1 MIKKFNLTWLAL
13 LFGVSCWA
21 QQVDFNTAKTIA
33 TNYMHQMQEN
43 QSATVSASHTQ
54 LHNGVAAYY
63 IFNFEN
69 GGFVM
74 VSADEKT
81 TPVLA
86 YSTRN
91 HFDFEMRNPALK
103 QWMQGYEECIAE
115 RAATL
120 QEADLAVRQDW
131 KNLKE
136 GKPLFT
142 RKSGEEVAPLL
153 TCNWNQD
160 KYYNSCCPADD
171 DTEGEAIAGTPA
183 YDCHVPVG
191 CVALSAAQI
200 MYYYRYPET
209 GIGSSSYSSSYGKLT
224 ANYGSTHY
232 NYNAMADTATGYSNS
247 IAQLIFHIGV
257 AVEMGYKAKGSGSQ
271 TKNLI
276 NAMRKRFGYA
286 STIQYSERKNYSTNE
301 AWHALL
307 KSNLDKGMPMI
318 YSGEPLEGGTGHAFN
333 CDGYDQ
339 NGKFHMNWGWGG
351 SSNGYYDIDNM
362 NKVGTYDFSGGHEI
376 ICNIKPQSFTPKA
389 NDTLTATYGSF
400 GAGNR
405 AFPYTNGTQRTWLI
419 CPPNATSITLTV
431 STFDTDT
438 NDIVAVYSDPTQ
450 TTPVATFK
458 GQLAD
463 VQKILKITGGTA
475 YITFTANND
484 DQNGAG
490 FLFNYTTELND
501 LNYCNTTEILS
512 NTYRINSTS
521 GTIENGSNGK
531 SYANANTCYWR
542 IEPQGANAMW
552 IKFSKFDLEEGEE
565 LTLFNYKAAN
575 TINPSIIK
583 SLTYVVATYTKN
595 NPPELDKLIEL
606 EKNGL
611 YLRFRSDNDLAGTGW
626 AFDYGINVGVEEAQA
641 GLTSLQ
647 LYPNPAN
654 GQVQVKLNF
663 AKETEGQAEIR
674 LNDLM
679 GRTVYQTSVTTQ
691 ENASLSIPTSDLAA
705 GIYFMN
711 IRTAKGTLSRKLQVV
726 H

>member
-405 AFPYTNGTQRTWLI
+405 ALPYTNGTQRTWLI

-484 DQNGAG
+484 DQNGTG

-679 GRTVYQTSVTTQ
+679 GRTVYRTALTAQ
-691 ENASLSIPTSDLAA
+691 EEATLRIPTSDLAA
-705 GIYFMN
+705 GIYFLN
-711 IRTAKGTLSRKLQVV
+711 IRTDKGTLSRKLQVV

>member
-1 MIKKFNLTWLAL
+1 MIKKTNLTLLAI
-13 LFGVSCWA
+13 LFSISGWA
-21 QQVDFNTAKTIA
+21 QQVDLSTAKTIA
-33 TNYMHQMQEN
+33 TNYMNQMRTN
-43 QSATVSASHTQ
+43 GAIVSASHTQ

-74 VSADEKT
+74 VSADKKT

-136 GKPLFT
+136 GKPMFT

-224 ANYGSTHY
+224 ANYGNTHY
-232 NYNAMADTATGYSNS
+232 NYNAMADVATGYSNS

-257 AVEMGYKAKGSGSQ
+257 AVEMGYDADGSGTQ

-286 STIQYSERKNYSTNE
+286 SSIQYSERKNYSTNE
-301 AWHALL
+301 DWHALL
-307 KSNLDKGMPMI
+307 KSNLDKGMPMV
-318 YSGEPLEGGTGHAFN
+318 YSGSPLDGGSGHAFN

-339 NGKFHMNWGWGG
+339 TGKFHMNWGWGG
-351 SSNGYYDIDNM
+351 SSNGYYDVDNM
-362 NKVGTYDFSGGHEI
+362 TKVGKYDLSGNHQI

-405 AFPYTNGTQRTWLI
+405 AFPYTNGTKRTWLI

-431 STFDTDT
+431 SALDTDT
-438 NDIVAVYSDPTQ
+438 GDIVAVYSDPTQ
-450 TTPVATFK
+450 TKPIATFK
-458 GQLAD
+458 GQMTD
-463 VQKILKITGGTA
+463 VQDPLQIPGGTA

-484 DQNGAG
+484 DQNGTG

-679 GRTVYQTSVTTQ
+679 GRTVYSTSITAQ
-691 ENASLSIPTSDLAA
+691 ETASLSIPTSDLAA

-711 IRTAKGTLSRKLQVV
+711 IRTTKGTLSRKLQVV

>member
-1 MIKKFNLTWLAL
+1 MIKKTNLTLLAI
-13 LFGVSCWA
+13 LFSISGWA
-21 QQVDFNTAKTIA
+21 QQVDLSTARTIA
-33 TNYMHQMQEN
+33 TNYMNQMRTN
-43 QSATVSASHTQ
+43 GAIISASHTQ

-74 VSADEKT
+74 VSADKKT

-86 YSTRN
+86 YSTSN
-91 HFDFEMRNPALK
+91 NFDFQMKNPALK
-103 QWMQGYEECIAE
+103 QWMQGYEESITE
-115 RAATL
+115 RAAST
-120 QEADLAVRQDW
+120 QEADLAIRKDW
-131 KNLKE
+131 ENLKE

-153 TCNWNQD
+153 TCTWNQD
-160 KYYNSCCPADD
+160 KYYNTCCPADD
-171 DTEGEAIAGTPA
+171 KVGNGDIAGTEA

-209 GIGSSSYSSSYGKLT
+209 GIGSSSYSSAYGKLT
-224 ANYGSTHY
+224 ANYGNAHY
-232 NYNAMADTATGYSNS
+232 DYNAMADVATGYSYS
-247 IAQLIFHIGV
+247 IAQLIYHIGV
-257 AVEMGYKAKGSGSQ
+257 SLEMGYGADGSGTQ

-276 NAMRKRFGYA
+276 NSMRKRFGY
-286 STIQYSERKNYSTNE
+286 SSSIQYSERKNYTNE
-301 AWHALL
+301 NWHALL
-307 KSNLDKGMPMI
+307 KSNLDKGMPMV
-318 YSGEPLEGGTGHAFN
+318 YSGSPLDGGSGHAFN

-339 NGKFHMNWGWGG
+339 TGKFHMNWGWGG

-362 NKVGTYDFSGGHEI
+362 TRVGEYDLSGNHQVV
-376 ICNIKPQSFTPKA
+376 CNIKPQNFTPKA

-400 GAGNR
+400 GAGNS
-405 AFPYTNGTQRTWLI
+405 AIPYTSGTKRTWLI

-438 NDIVAVYSDPTQ
+438 SDIVAVYSDPTQ
-450 TTPVATFK
+450 TTPIATFK
-458 GQLAD
+458 GQMTD
-463 VQKILKITGGTA
+463 VQNTLKITGGTA

-484 DQNGAG
+484 DMNGSG

-521 GTIENGSNGK
+521 GTIDNGSNGK
-531 SYANANTCYWR
+531 NYADANACYWR

-552 IKFSKFDLEEGEE
+552 IKFSKFDLEDGDE

-606 EKNGL
+606 EKSGL
-611 YLRFRSDNDLAGTGW
+611 YLRFRSDNNLAGKGW
-626 AFDYGINVGVEEAQA
+626 AFDYGINVGVEESKA
-641 GLTSLQ
+641 GLTTMQ
-647 LYPNPAN
+647 VYPNPAN
-654 GQVQVKLNF
+654 GQVKVNITF

-679 GRTVYQTSVTTQ
+679 GRTVYSTSITAQ
-691 ENASLSIPTSDLAA
+691 ENASLSIPTSELAA